1 VAIWK
6 VYKRIINMKQKKM
19 DSIGIVPELKS
30 GKSIFS
36 GLSVL
41 PVLLFLLVS
50 LNPVRSQSV
59 EYETTGVSDNLPV
72 FYKKMTARMDYKLSW
87 LNSGQDDFETW
98 RKKAREKV
106 MECLMAPP
114 PFIPFDPVVIDSED
128 RGTYIA
134 RNVVFNVTG
143 YSRVLALMLVPK
155 SQGPH
160 PAVLLLHD
168 HGAYFKLGKEKV
180 IRPFH
185 VSPEVIDNANKF
197 TKLCYGDRFIG
208 DELAKRGYVCLAVD
222 MLNWGDR
229 QGGGYIGQQA
239 IASNFFN
246 LGGSFAGLIA
256 YEDMSAATFLSRQP
270 EVDSTRIA
278 AVGLSIGSF
287 RTWQIAALSQ
297 HIAAGVAVCWMSTRV
312 ALMSTGNNQTG
323 GQSAFTCTHPGLAQY
338 LDYPDVASI
347 ACPKPMM
354 VINGNADDLFPLESI
369 KEAYSKMHKVWD
381 SQNVSEKLVTKLY
394 DAPHEFNLAMQKDA
408 FSWLDI
414 VLNNKQH

>member
-1 VAIWK
+1 
-6 VYKRIINMKQKKM
+6 
-19 DSIGIVPELKS
+19 
-30 GKSIFS
+30 
-36 GLSVL
+36 
-41 PVLLFLLVS
+41 
-50 LNPVRSQSV
+50 
-59 EYETTGVSDNLPV
+59 
-72 FYKKMTARMDYKLSW
+72 MDYKLSW
-87 LNSGQDDFETW
+87 LNSGQGDFETW

-106 MECLMAPP
+106 MDCLMTPP

-134 RNVVFNVTG
+134 RKVVFNVTG

-155 SQGPH
+155 SPGPH

-180 IRPFH
+180 IRPFN

-229 QGGGYIGQQA
+229 QGGAYIGQQA
-239 IASNFFN
+239 LASNLLN

-256 YEDMSAATFLSRQP
+256 WEDMSAASFLSQQP

-287 RTWQIAALSQ
+287 RTWQIAALSP

-312 ALMSTGNNQTG
+312 SLMSTGNNQTG
-323 GQSAFTCTHPGLAQY
+323 GQSAFTCTHPGLGPY

-354 VINGNADDLFPLESI
+354 IINGNDDDLFPLESI
-369 KEAYSKMHKVWD
+369 KEAYAKMHKVWD
-381 SQNVSEKLVTKLY
+381 SQNVSDKLITKIY
-394 DAPHEFNLAMQKDA
+394 DAPHEFNLAMQQDA
-408 FSWLDI
+408 FTWLDL
-414 VLNNKQH
+414 VFNNKSQ

>member
-1 VAIWK
+1 
-6 VYKRIINMKQKKM
+6 MKQKKS
-19 DSIGIVPELKS
+19 DSIGILPESKLLKA
-30 GKSIFS
+30 IPS

-41 PVLLFLLVS
+41 LVLLFLLVS
-50 LNPVRSQSV
+50 AKPVRSQSV
-59 EYETTGVSDNLPV
+59 VYETTGVADNLPV
-72 FYKKMTARMDYKLSW
+72 FYQKMTARMDYKLSW
-87 LNSGQDDFETW
+87 LNSGQVDFETW

-106 MECLMAPP
+106 MDCLMAPP
-114 PFIPFDPVVIDSED
+114 PFIAFDPVVIDSED

-134 RNVVFNVTG
+134 RKVVFNVTG

-155 SQGPH
+155 SPGPH

-180 IRPFH
+180 IRPFN

-229 QGGGYIGQQA
+229 QGGAYLGQQA
-239 IASNFFN
+239 LASNLLN

-256 YEDMSAATFLSRQP
+256 YEDMSAASFLSQQP

-278 AVGLSIGSF
+278 AVGLSVGSF
-287 RTWQIAALSQ
+287 RTWQIAALSP

-323 GQSAFTCTHPGLAQY
+323 GQSAFTCTHPGLGPY

-354 VINGNADDLFPLESI
+354 IINGNDDDLFPLESI
-369 KEAYSKMHKVWD
+369 KEAYAKMHKVWD

-394 DAPHEFNLAMQKDA
+394 DAPHEFNLVMQKDA
-408 FSWLDI
+408 FTWLDL
-414 VLNNKQH
+414 VFNNKSQ